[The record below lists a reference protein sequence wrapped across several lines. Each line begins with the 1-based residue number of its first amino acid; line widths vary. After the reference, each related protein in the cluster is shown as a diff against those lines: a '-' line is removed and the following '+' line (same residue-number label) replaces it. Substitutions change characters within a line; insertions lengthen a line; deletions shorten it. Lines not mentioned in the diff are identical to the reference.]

1 VTNMIRR
8 ATRSGATA
16 AATLCLLAAAAAG
29 NAGAAPLQPGAIDYV
44 ALGDSAAAGPLLPDQ
59 DMSAPGCLRS
69 RDNYPAVVAAA
80 LGAALTD
87 VTCSSARTAHITDTR
102 QGTFAGAVAPQ
113 LDALGPDTDLVTVT
127 IGANDFNL
135 FSTALS
141 CTNPLPQPTGTSC
154 RDKFTAGGR
163 NQQRDLIRDWAPT
176 WGAMLDKV
184 RERAPHAEIAV
195 VGYGTYL
202 RPGGCPAQQP
212 IWPQD
217 ADYLQSV
224 MADANEAMAAQAARR
239 DIRFIDIRQATSGHD
254 ICAGPTQAHYAG
266 LVPAEPAVPL
276 HPTVLGMQAI
286 GAHVAGELR

>member
-1 VTNMIRR
+1 MIRR

-16 AATLCLLAAAAAG
+16 AATLCLLAAAG

-80 LGAALTD
+80 LGATLTD
-87 VTCSSARTAHITDTR
+87 VTCSSARTAHLTDTR
-102 QGTFAGAVAPQ
+102 QGTFAGSVPPQ

-135 FSTALS
+135 FTTALS

-154 RDKFTAGGR
+154 RDKFTSGGR

-184 RERAPHAEIAV
+184 RERAPRAEIAV

-224 MADANEAMAAQAARR
+224 MADANEAMAAEAARR

-254 ICAGPTQAHYAG
+254 ICATPAQAHYAG

-286 GAHVAGELR
+286 GAHVADELR